1 MIIDSHTHLFP
12 SVAVADPREFARSR
26 NEVFWGELMAPSTGR
41 SLQGW
46 VSPDEMLHAM
56 DESGIERAVL
66 MGWYWEHP
74 ATCVEQNRWYARM
87 LEQEPGRWHAFASIH
102 PLDRV
107 SAMEE
112 LRFAVDH
119 GFKGI
124 GEVHPA
130 VQGFSLR
137 DPSWIKVA
145 EFASEHGLVINL
157 HVTEPVGRPYKPKA
171 ETEYEDIQWLVE
183 RFPDLKIIL
192 AHWGGLVLFH
202 ELNPYVRKLF
212 RNVYYDTA
220 ASPLLYDPGLFNLAV
235 EAVGPEKL
243 LYGSDYPLML
253 YPRFEK
259 EPGFARFVDEIRE
272 VVPDTRV
279 LGLILGGNARRI
291 FS

>member
-12 SVAVADPREFARSR
+12 RAAIADPGDFARSR
-26 NEVFWGELMAPSTGR
+26 EEKFWGELMVPDSGR

-46 VSPDEMLHAM
+46 VSPEEMLHSM
-56 DESGIERAVL
+56 DESGIERTVL
-66 MGWYWEHP
+66 MGWYWEH
-74 ATCVEQNRWYARM
+74 ASTCAEQNRWHAELIER
-87 LEQEPGRWHAFASIH
+87 EPGRWLAFASIQ
-102 PLDRV
+102 PLDR
-107 SAMEE
+107 SSTMDE

-124 GEVHPA
+124 GEIHPA

-137 DPSWIKVA
+137 DPAWLEVA
-145 EFASEHGLVINL
+145 EFASANGLIINL

-183 RFPDLKIIL
+183 RFPDLRIVL

-212 RNVYYDTA
+212 KNVYYDTA
-220 ASPLLYDPGLFNLAV
+220 ASPLLYDPGVFNLAV
-235 EAVGPEKL
+235 EAVGAEKL

-253 YPRFEK
+253 YPRLEK
-259 EPGFARFVDEIRE
+259 TPGFARFIDEIRE

-279 LGLILGGNARRI
+279 LSLILGGNARKLFI
-291 FS
+291 

>member
-12 SVAVADPREFARSR
+12 HGAVADPREYALSR
-26 NEVFWGELMAPSTGR
+26 KEIFWGALMVPESGR

-46 VSPDEMLHAM
+46 VSPEEMLHAM
-56 DESGIERAVL
+56 DESGIERTVL
-66 MGWYWEHP
+66 MGWYWEHA
-74 ATCVEQNRWYARM
+74 ATCVEQNRWYAEM
-87 LEQEPGRWHAFASIH
+87 LAREPGRWHAFASIQ

-112 LRFAVDH
+112 LRYAVDH

-124 GEVHPA
+124 GEIHPA

-137 DPSWIKVA
+137 DPAWIEVA
-145 EFASEHGLVINL
+145 EFASEHGLMINL
-157 HVTEPVGRPYKPKA
+157 HVTEPVGRPYQPKA
-171 ETEYEDIQWLVE
+171 GTEYEDIQWLVE
-183 RFPDLKIIL
+183 QFPDLKIIL

-212 RNVYYDTA
+212 KNVFYDTA
-220 ASPLLYDPGLFNLAV
+220 ASPLLYDPGVFNLAV

-253 YPRFEK
+253 YPRLEK
-259 EPGFARFVDEIRE
+259 TPGFSRFIDEIRE

-279 LGLILGGNARRI
+279 LSLILGGNARRL